1 MDLNVPNGNVHY
13 RGMHHQHDEVRLIDY
28 VRLCEYLSAR
38 KIILLQLF
46 RTVLRRLNQRYSPL
60 KEEETTRNTSP
71 EFSYTEDVLLPS
83 LLLFLTRNFE
93 WELPNLV
100 QHLVKIYPDNDIVT
114 EYSQSIAKLAQATLV
129 DIIDLFHDLSKFIQK
144 RGESNFNNTENQLG
158 HQSDKIYYTIK
169 GWSLVG
175 LFLRRHICS
184 FEMLSTPN
192 LEQLVNDVS
201 RYVDSYLRSSIF
213 KCPLPPKD
221 DRMITESE
229 LPNEI
234 KKNISIRELRMQ
246 TKQYSSLEMTIPVS
260 IKQAEYML
268 TKLALRLDAGILVD
282 DYELEILRS
291 IEKIYPQ
298 LAEVPFV
305 HYLQARSKNNYSQA
319 NYYLHHYFD
328 KQNGFQLTSDIG
340 ALHMSTL
347 LSHYNFKTDA
357 KNALN
362 DGMSMSLLRS
372 EKDIMPLCVDQLIA
386 STLNSSQKVDNLLL
400 LDNRYLKQLDN
411 SSAGFLTTD
420 DCVCV
425 ESWPSVQLMSRGN
438 LPAVLQRIDIDFER
452 TDVKS
457 RFNWINRAAIHYLNK
472 TAFWNLAQYNDFVLL
487 YSAMALDN
495 SEHLHFRHTEYY
507 ALACSYLSMAILNLG
522 QYNLSSQMLNKS
534 IDLVQLSTNAHN
546 LIDMARADIQV
557 VLQCRRNECDRA
569 LITAKTFSNYSQVEY
584 EIRKVS
590 DLISRI
596 KLLLLLTEN
605 CAKENDLVLSLGF
618 LEECKQLC
626 VKYNLQHYSILCRL
640 YEVQLNKCNFTKP
653 QESIRIL
660 NYCLTELLKSGD
672 RYNVA
677 RYVLL
682 LGRLYLLEIAEDRVY
697 HNCNLEFNGTEYLLI
712 KFSGQYNLASQ
723 MLNKS
728 IDLVQLSTNAHNLI
742 DMARADVQFV
752 LQCRRNE
759 WDRALI
765 TAKTFSNYSQIEYE
779 IRRAICL
786 HNLNELDDSQRD
798 PIELQKLLNQE
809 KVSDLISRIKLLLLL
824 TENCAKKNDLVPSL
838 GFLEECKQLCVK
850 YNLQHYLILCRLYE
864 SNFTT
869 SQESIRILNYCLTEL
884 LKYGDRYNVARC
896 ALLLGRLYLLE
907 MAEDRA
913 YPNYLAEAEHLL
925 LLAKDIFTC
934 FHETLYLKLTYL
946 YLVFTYHDST
956 QVEKRK
962 QMAKLYK
969 QIDIK
974 LDTKPIVI

>member
-1 MDLNVPNGNVHY
+1 MDLNGPNANIHY
-13 RGMHHQHDEVRLIDY
+13 RGINHQHDEVRLIDY
-28 VRLCEYLSAR
+28 ARLCEHLSSR

-46 RTVLRRLNQRYSPL
+46 RAIFRRLNQRCLPL
-60 KEEETTRNTSP
+60 KEEDTTRSTPP
-71 EFSYTEDVLLPS
+71 EFVYTEDVLLPS
-83 LLLFLTRNFE
+83 LVLFLTRNFE
-93 WELPNLV
+93 WELPNLI
-100 QHLVKIYPDNDIVT
+100 QHLAKVYPDNDFIT
-114 EYSQSIAKLAQATLV
+114 EYSQSIAKLAKATLV

-144 RGESNFNNTENQLG
+144 RGESNFANENQLG
-158 HQSDKIYYTIK
+158 HQSDKLHYTIK

-184 FEMLSTPN
+184 FEMLSTPS
-192 LEQLVNDVS
+192 LEQLVSDVS
-201 RYVDSYLRSSIF
+201 RYVDSYLRSSTF

-221 DRMITESE
+221 DKMMTEFEST
-229 LPNEI
+229 NEI
-234 KKNISIRELRMQ
+234 KKNTSIRELRIQ
-246 TKQYSSLEMTIPVS
+246 TKQYSSSEMTIPVS

-347 LSHYNFKTDA
+347 LSHYNFKVDA

-372 EKDIMPLCVDQLIA
+372 EKDIMPLCVDQLIS
-386 STLNSSQKVDNLLL
+386 STLNTSQKVDNLLL

-438 LPAVLQRIDIDFER
+438 LPAVLQRIDTDFER

-457 RFNWINRAAIHYLNK
+457 RFNWINRAAVHYLNK

-487 YSAMALDN
+487 YSAMVLDN
-495 SEHLHFRHTEYY
+495 SEHLHLRHTDYY
-507 ALACSYLSMAILNLG
+507 ALACSYLSMAILN
-522 QYNLSSQMLNKS
+522 Q
-534 IDLVQLSTNAHN
+534 
-546 LIDMARADIQV
+546 
-557 VLQCRRNECDRA
+557 
-569 LITAKTFSNYSQVEY
+569 
-584 EIRKVS
+584 
-590 DLISRI
+590 
-596 KLLLLLTEN
+596 
-605 CAKENDLVLSLGF
+605 
-618 LEECKQLC
+618 
-626 VKYNLQHYSILCRL
+626 
-640 YEVQLNKCNFTKP
+640 
-653 QESIRIL
+653 
-660 NYCLTELLKSGD
+660 
-672 RYNVA
+672 
-677 RYVLL
+677 
-682 LGRLYLLEIAEDRVY
+682 
-697 HNCNLEFNGTEYLLI
+697 
-712 KFSGQYNLASQ
+712 GQYNLASQ

-752 LQCRRNE
+752 LQCRRSE
-759 WDRALI
+759 WDRALV

-838 GFLEECKQLCVK
+838 GFLEECKQLCIK
-850 YNLQHYLILCRLYE
+850 YNLQHYLILCLLYE
-864 SNFTT
+864 VQLNKSNFTT
-869 SQESIRILNYCLTEL
+869 SQESIRILTFCLTEL

-907 MAEDRA
+907 MAEDRV
-913 YPNYLAEAEHLL
+913 YPNYSSDAEHLL
-925 LLAKDIFTC
+925 LLAKDIFTS
-934 FHETLYLKLTYL
+934 FQETLHLKLTYL
-946 YLVFTYHDST
+946 YLVFTYHDSI

-969 QIDIK
+969 QIDVK
-974 LDTKPIVI
+974 LDNKPTVI

>member
-1 MDLNVPNGNVHY
+1 MDINGPNGNAHF
-13 RGMHHQHDEVRLIDY
+13 RAMHHQHDEVRLIDY
-28 VRLCEYLSAR
+28 ARLCEHLSPR

-46 RTVLRRLNQRYSPL
+46 RTAFRRLNQRYTPA
-60 KEEETTRNTSP
+60 KEEEPVRTSLP
-71 EFSYTEDVLLPS
+71 EYTYTEDVLLPS
-83 LLLFLTRNFE
+83 LLLFLTRSFE
-93 WELPNLV
+93 WELPNLI
-100 QHLVKIYPDNDIVT
+100 QHLEKIYSDNDIVS
-114 EYSQSIAKLAQATLV
+114 EYSQSVAKFAQATLV
-129 DIIDLFHDLSKFIQK
+129 DIIDLFQDLSKFISK
-144 RGESNFNNTENQLG
+144 RGESNFTNNENQPG
-158 HQSDKIYYTIK
+158 HSNDKVHYIVK

-184 FEMLSTPN
+184 FEMLSTPK
-192 LEQLVNDVS
+192 LEDLVNSVS
-201 RYVDSYLRSSIF
+201 QYVNSYFPSTSF
-213 KCPLPPKD
+213 KCPYPPKEFG
-221 DRMITESE
+221 MIVESE
-229 LPNEI
+229 STEETKKTLSI
-234 KKNISIRELRMQ
+234 KQLRIQ
-246 TKQYSSLEMTIPVS
+246 TKQYLSPEITIPVS

-268 TKLALRLDAGILVD
+268 TKLALRLDAGIAVE
-282 DYELEILRS
+282 DYELEVLRS

-357 KNALN
+357 KHALN

-386 STLNSSQKVDNLLL
+386 STLNASQKVDNLLL

-411 SSAGFLTTD
+411 SSIGFLTTD
-420 DCVCV
+420 DCVSV

-452 TDVKS
+452 TDVKP

-487 YSAMALDN
+487 YSAMVLDN
-495 SEHLHFRHTEYY
+495 SEHLHFRHTDYY
-507 ALACSYLSMAILNLG
+507 ALACSYLSMAILN
-522 QYNLSSQMLNKS
+522 
-534 IDLVQLSTNAHN
+534 
-546 LIDMARADIQV
+546 R
-557 VLQCRRNECDRA
+557 
-569 LITAKTFSNYSQVEY
+569 
-584 EIRKVS
+584 
-590 DLISRI
+590 
-596 KLLLLLTEN
+596 
-605 CAKENDLVLSLGF
+605 
-618 LEECKQLC
+618 
-626 VKYNLQHYSILCRL
+626 
-640 YEVQLNKCNFTKP
+640 
-653 QESIRIL
+653 
-660 NYCLTELLKSGD
+660 
-672 RYNVA
+672 
-677 RYVLL
+677 
-682 LGRLYLLEIAEDRVY
+682 
-697 HNCNLEFNGTEYLLI
+697 
-712 KFSGQYNLASQ
+712 GQYNLASQ

-765 TAKTFSNYSQIEYE
+765 TAKTFANYSQVEYE
-779 IRRAICL
+779 IRRTLCL
-786 HNLNELDDSQRD
+786 HNLNELDDGQHD
-798 PIELQKLLNQE
+798 PIQLQKLLNCE

-838 GFLEECKQLCVK
+838 GLLEECKQLCIK
-850 YNLQHYLILCRLYE
+850 YNLRHYLILCRLYE
-864 SNFTT
+864 VQLNKSISLT

-884 LKYGDRYNVARC
+884 LKYGDQYNVARC

-907 MAEDRA
+907 MGEDRTPA
-913 YPNYLAEAEHLL
+913 TYMSEVEHLL

-946 YLVFTYHDST
+946 YLVFTYHDSS

-969 QIDIK
+969 QIEVK

>member
-1 MDLNVPNGNVHY
+1 
-13 RGMHHQHDEVRLIDY
+13 
-28 VRLCEYLSAR
+28 
-38 KIILLQLF
+38 
-46 RTVLRRLNQRYSPL
+46 
-60 KEEETTRNTSP
+60 
-71 EFSYTEDVLLPS
+71 
-83 LLLFLTRNFE
+83 
-93 WELPNLV
+93 
-100 QHLVKIYPDNDIVT
+100 
-114 EYSQSIAKLAQATLV
+114 
-129 DIIDLFHDLSKFIQK
+129 
-144 RGESNFNNTENQLG
+144 
-158 HQSDKIYYTIK
+158 
-169 GWSLVG
+169 
-175 LFLRRHICS
+175 
-184 FEMLSTPN
+184 
-192 LEQLVNDVS
+192 
-201 RYVDSYLRSSIF
+201 
-213 KCPLPPKD
+213 
-221 DRMITESE
+221 
-229 LPNEI
+229 
-234 KKNISIRELRMQ
+234 
-246 TKQYSSLEMTIPVS
+246 
-260 IKQAEYML
+260 
-268 TKLALRLDAGILVD
+268 
-282 DYELEILRS
+282 
-291 IEKIYPQ
+291 
-298 LAEVPFV
+298 
-305 HYLQARSKNNYSQA
+305 
-319 NYYLHHYFD
+319 
-328 KQNGFQLTSDIG
+328 
-340 ALHMSTL
+340 
-347 LSHYNFKTDA
+347 
-357 KNALN
+357 
-362 DGMSMSLLRS
+362 
-372 EKDIMPLCVDQLIA
+372 DQLIA

-487 YSAMALDN
+487 YSSMVLDN
-495 SEHLHFRHTEYY
+495 SEHLHYRHTDYY
-507 ALACSYLSMAILNLG
+507 ALACSYLSMAILN
-522 QYNLSSQMLNKS
+522 Q
-534 IDLVQLSTNAHN
+534 
-546 LIDMARADIQV
+546 
-557 VLQCRRNECDRA
+557 
-569 LITAKTFSNYSQVEY
+569 
-584 EIRKVS
+584 
-590 DLISRI
+590 
-596 KLLLLLTEN
+596 
-605 CAKENDLVLSLGF
+605 
-618 LEECKQLC
+618 
-626 VKYNLQHYSILCRL
+626 
-640 YEVQLNKCNFTKP
+640 
-653 QESIRIL
+653 
-660 NYCLTELLKSGD
+660 
-672 RYNVA
+672 
-677 RYVLL
+677 
-682 LGRLYLLEIAEDRVY
+682 
-697 HNCNLEFNGTEYLLI
+697 
-712 KFSGQYNLASQ
+712 GQYNLASQ

>member
-1 MDLNVPNGNVHY
+1 
-13 RGMHHQHDEVRLIDY
+13 
-28 VRLCEYLSAR
+28 
-38 KIILLQLF
+38 
-46 RTVLRRLNQRYSPL
+46 
-60 KEEETTRNTSP
+60 
-71 EFSYTEDVLLPS
+71 
-83 LLLFLTRNFE
+83 
-93 WELPNLV
+93 
-100 QHLVKIYPDNDIVT
+100 
-114 EYSQSIAKLAQATLV
+114 
-129 DIIDLFHDLSKFIQK
+129 
-144 RGESNFNNTENQLG
+144 
-158 HQSDKIYYTIK
+158 
-169 GWSLVG
+169 
-175 LFLRRHICS
+175 
-184 FEMLSTPN
+184 
-192 LEQLVNDVS
+192 
-201 RYVDSYLRSSIF
+201 VDSYLRSSTF

-221 DRMITESE
+221 DKMMTEFEST
-229 LPNEI
+229 NEI
-234 KKNISIRELRMQ
+234 KKNTSIRELRIQ
-246 TKQYSSLEMTIPVS
+246 TKQYSSSEMTIPVS

-347 LSHYNFKTDA
+347 LSHYNFKVDA

-372 EKDIMPLCVDQLIA
+372 EKDIMPLCVEESMRKMLLTMECQCLYYDQKKILCHYVCDFHGYRLVIKLISQMYVYEDQLIS
-386 STLNSSQKVDNLLL
+386 STLNTSQKVDNLLL

-438 LPAVLQRIDIDFER
+438 LPAVLQRIDTDFER

-457 RFNWINRAAIHYLNK
+457 RFNWINRAAVHYLNK

-487 YSAMALDN
+487 YSAMVLDN
-495 SEHLHFRHTEYY
+495 SEHLHLRHTDYY
-507 ALACSYLSMAILNLG
+507 ALACSYLSMAILN
-522 QYNLSSQMLNKS
+522 Q
-534 IDLVQLSTNAHN
+534 
-546 LIDMARADIQV
+546 
-557 VLQCRRNECDRA
+557 
-569 LITAKTFSNYSQVEY
+569 
-584 EIRKVS
+584 
-590 DLISRI
+590 
-596 KLLLLLTEN
+596 
-605 CAKENDLVLSLGF
+605 
-618 LEECKQLC
+618 
-626 VKYNLQHYSILCRL
+626 
-640 YEVQLNKCNFTKP
+640 
-653 QESIRIL
+653 
-660 NYCLTELLKSGD
+660 
-672 RYNVA
+672 
-677 RYVLL
+677 
-682 LGRLYLLEIAEDRVY
+682 
-697 HNCNLEFNGTEYLLI
+697 
-712 KFSGQYNLASQ
+712 GQYNLASQ

-752 LQCRRNE
+752 LQCRRSE
-759 WDRALI
+759 WDRALV

-838 GFLEECKQLCVK
+838 GFLEECKQLCIK
-850 YNLQHYLILCRLYE
+850 YNLQHYLILCLLYE
-864 SNFTT
+864 VQLNKSNFTT
-869 SQESIRILNYCLTEL
+869 SQESIRILTFCLTEL

-907 MAEDRA
+907 MAEDRV
-913 YPNYLAEAEHLL
+913 YPNYSSDAEHLL
-925 LLAKDIFTC
+925 LLAKDIFTS
-934 FHETLYLKLTYL
+934 FQETLHLKLTYL
-946 YLVFTYHDST
+946 YLVFTYHDSI

-969 QIDIK
+969 QIDVK
-974 LDTKPIVI
+974 LDNKPTVI

>member
-1 MDLNVPNGNVHY
+1 MDLNGPNANIHY
-13 RGMHHQHDEVRLIDY
+13 RGMNHQHDEVRLIDY
-28 VRLCEYLSAR
+28 ARLCEHLSSR

-46 RTVLRRLNQRYSPL
+46 RTIFRRLNQRCLPL
-60 KEEETTRNTSP
+60 KEEETTRSTPP
-71 EFSYTEDVLLPS
+71 EFVYTEDVLLPS
-83 LLLFLTRNFE
+83 LVLFLTRNFE
-93 WELPNLV
+93 WELPNLI
-100 QHLVKIYPDNDIVT
+100 QHLAKVYPDNDFIT
-114 EYSQSIAKLAQATLV
+114 EYSQSIAKLAKATLV

-144 RGESNFNNTENQLG
+144 RGESNFANENQLS
-158 HQSDKIYYTIK
+158 HQSDKLHYTIK

-184 FEMLSTPN
+184 FEMLSTPS

-201 RYVDSYLRSSIF
+201 RYVDSYLRSSTF

-221 DRMITESE
+221 DKMMTEFEST
-229 LPNEI
+229 NEI
-234 KKNISIRELRMQ
+234 KKNTSIRELRIQ
-246 TKQYSSLEMTIPVS
+246 TKQYSSSEMTIPVS

-347 LSHYNFKTDA
+347 LSHYNFKVDA

-372 EKDIMPLCVDQLIA
+372 EKDIMPLCVDQLIS
-386 STLNSSQKVDNLLL
+386 STLNTSQKVDNLLL

-438 LPAVLQRIDIDFER
+438 LPAVLQRIDTDFER

-457 RFNWINRAAIHYLNK
+457 RFNWINRAAVHYLNK

-487 YSAMALDN
+487 YSAMVLDN
-495 SEHLHFRHTEYY
+495 TEHLHLRHTDYY
-507 ALACSYLSMAILNLG
+507 ALACSYLSMAILN
-522 QYNLSSQMLNKS
+522 Q
-534 IDLVQLSTNAHN
+534 
-546 LIDMARADIQV
+546 
-557 VLQCRRNECDRA
+557 
-569 LITAKTFSNYSQVEY
+569 
-584 EIRKVS
+584 
-590 DLISRI
+590 
-596 KLLLLLTEN
+596 
-605 CAKENDLVLSLGF
+605 
-618 LEECKQLC
+618 
-626 VKYNLQHYSILCRL
+626 
-640 YEVQLNKCNFTKP
+640 
-653 QESIRIL
+653 
-660 NYCLTELLKSGD
+660 
-672 RYNVA
+672 
-677 RYVLL
+677 
-682 LGRLYLLEIAEDRVY
+682 
-697 HNCNLEFNGTEYLLI
+697 
-712 KFSGQYNLASQ
+712 GQYNLASQ

-759 WDRALI
+759 WDRALV

-838 GFLEECKQLCVK
+838 GFLEECKQLCIK
-850 YNLQHYLILCRLYE
+850 YNLQHYLILCLLYE
-864 SNFTT
+864 VQLNKSNFTT
-869 SQESIRILNYCLTEL
+869 SQESIRILTFCLTEL

-907 MAEDRA
+907 MADDRV
-913 YPNYLAEAEHLL
+913 YPNFECFLIRFHPLIFLTNYNPIELLNLLHIDYLPIRLIILDSSEAEHLL
-925 LLAKDIFTC
+925 LLAKDIFIS
-934 FHETLYLKLTYL
+934 FQETLHLKLTYL
-946 YLVFTYHDST
+946 YLVFTYHDSI

-969 QIDIK
+969 QIDVK
-974 LDTKPIVI
+974 LDNKPTVI

>member
-1 MDLNVPNGNVHY
+1 MDLNGPTGGTHY
-13 RGMHHQHDEVRLIDY
+13 RTIHHQHDEVRLIDY
-28 VRLCEYLSAR
+28 ARLCEHLSSR

-46 RTVLRRLNQRYSPL
+46 RTAFRRLNQRIIPG
-60 KEEETTRNTSP
+60 KEDETIRNTSA
-71 EFSYTEDVLLPS
+71 EFIYTEDVLLPS

-93 WELPNLV
+93 WELPNLI
-100 QHLVKIYPDNDIVT
+100 QHLTKIYPDNDIVT
-114 EYSQSIAKLAQATLV
+114 EYSQNITKLGQATLV
-129 DIIDLFHDLSKFIQK
+129 DIIDLFHDLTKFIQK
-144 RGESNFNNTENQLG
+144 RGESNFTNNENQPG
-158 HQSDKIYYTIK
+158 HQTDKVHYTIK

-184 FEMLSTPN
+184 FEMLSTPK
-192 LEQLVNDVS
+192 LEELVNNVS
-201 RYVDSYLRSSIF
+201 RYVNSYLQSSIF

-221 DRMITESE
+221 DRMIIESGSITET
-229 LPNEI
+229 
-234 KKNISIRELRMQ
+234 KKNISIRELRLQ
-246 TKQYSSLEMTIPVS
+246 TKQYSSSEITIPIS

-268 TKLALRLDAGILVD
+268 TKLALRLDTGILVD

-319 NYYLHHYFD
+319 NYHLHHYFD

-347 LSHYNFKTDA
+347 LSHYNFKVDA
-357 KNALN
+357 KNALS

-372 EKDIMPLCVDQLIA
+372 EKDIMPLCVDQLIS
-386 STLNSSQKVDNLLL
+386 STLNTSQKVDNLLL

-411 SSAGFLTTD
+411 PSVGFLTTD

-457 RFNWINRAAIHYLNK
+457 RFNWVNRAAIHYLNK

-487 YSAMALDN
+487 YSSMVLDN
-495 SEHLHFRHTEYY
+495 SEHLHCRHTDYY
-507 ALACSYLSMAILNLG
+507 ALACSYLSMAILN
-522 QYNLSSQMLNKS
+522 Q
-534 IDLVQLSTNAHN
+534 
-546 LIDMARADIQV
+546 
-557 VLQCRRNECDRA
+557 
-569 LITAKTFSNYSQVEY
+569 
-584 EIRKVS
+584 
-590 DLISRI
+590 
-596 KLLLLLTEN
+596 
-605 CAKENDLVLSLGF
+605 
-618 LEECKQLC
+618 
-626 VKYNLQHYSILCRL
+626 
-640 YEVQLNKCNFTKP
+640 
-653 QESIRIL
+653 
-660 NYCLTELLKSGD
+660 
-672 RYNVA
+672 
-677 RYVLL
+677 
-682 LGRLYLLEIAEDRVY
+682 
-697 HNCNLEFNGTEYLLI
+697 
-712 KFSGQYNLASQ
+712 GQYNLASQ

-765 TAKTFSNYSQIEYE
+765 TAKTFSNYSQVEYE

-798 PIELQKLLNQE
+798 PIELQKLLNHE

-824 TENCAKKNDLVPSL
+824 TENCAKKNDVVPSL
-838 GFLEECKQLCVK
+838 GFLEECKQLCIK

-864 SNFTT
+864 VQLNKSTSTT
-869 SQESIRILNYCLTEL
+869 CQESIRILNFCLSEL
-884 LKYGDRYNVARC
+884 LKYGDQYNVARC
-896 ALLLGRLYLLE
+896 ALLLGRLLLLE
-907 MAEDRA
+907 MTEERTC
-913 YPNYLAEAEHLL
+913 PNNLSEAEHLL

-946 YLVFTYHDST
+946 YLIFTYHDSI

-962 QMAKLYK
+962 QMTKLYK